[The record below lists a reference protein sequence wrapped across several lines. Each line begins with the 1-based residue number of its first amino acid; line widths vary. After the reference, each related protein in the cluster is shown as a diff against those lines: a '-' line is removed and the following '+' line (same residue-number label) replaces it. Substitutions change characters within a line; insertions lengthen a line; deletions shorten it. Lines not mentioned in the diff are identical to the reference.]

1 MQLEKL
7 KSFIFEKMHSELPH
21 WLTYHSVHHT
31 EEVINH
37 ALELGEAQD
46 LTKYELCILHTA
58 AILHDAGYLVSN
70 IDHEKASCKIA
81 REYMPE
87 FEYTEQEIEEVC
99 RLIMTTQ
106 LPQSAFDKISRILCD
121 ADLYYLGTNDYQ
133 LYSGRLYREL
143 KHYTPSI
150 SNVKWLLQQKEFLEA
165 HEYFTDTA
173 KAKLNSGKKTNLKRI
188 KTNYK
193 QHTRSHSDFKISDIL
208 LMLLGAVIAGFSLKG
223 FLIPNNFLDGGV
235 TGVSLLIHEVYH
247 FNFPLVIITVNLP
260 LILLGLYVV
269 SKKFAIK
276 TFISIICVGLCVSYI
291 PYPVITSDHLLISIF
306 GGFFAGIGMGLSIR
320 AGSAIDGIEV
330 LALYTLKRSS
340 FTISEI
346 IMAINAVIFI
356 IAAFHF
362 GIETAL
368 YSMLTFFTASKTLD
382 YVVEGVE
389 AYTGVTIISIN
400 SEHIKEKLVN
410 EMGRGITIYKGERGF
425 LPGKYDVHAEVD
437 IIFTVITRLE
447 LRRLK
452 NLVYSEDPK
461 AFIFASTIKET
472 SGGILKRR
480 PTH

>member
-1 MQLEKL
+1 MQVEKL
-7 KSFIFEKMHSELPH
+7 KAFIFEKMHNELPH
-21 WLTYHSVHHT
+21 WLTYHSAHHT

-37 ALELGEAQD
+37 SLELGQAHSLSPHD
-46 LTKYELCILHTA
+46 LDILHTA
-58 AILHDAGYLVSN
+58 AILHDAGFLISN
-70 IDHEKASCKIA
+70 IDHERSSCNLA
-81 REYMPE
+81 REYLPQ
-87 FEYTEQEIEEVC
+87 FEYTEQQIEEVC
-99 RLIMTTQ
+99 KLIMTTR

-150 SNVKWLLQQKEFLEA
+150 SNAKWLLLQKEFLEA
-165 HEYFTDTA
+165 HEYFTDVA
-173 KAKLNSGKKTNLKRI
+173 KTKLNSGKKTNLKRI
-188 KTNYK
+188 KSNYK
-193 QHTRSHSDFKISDIL
+193 QHTRSHHDFKISDIL
-208 LMLLGAVIAGFSLKG
+208 LMLLGSVIAGFSLKG
-223 FLIPNNFLDGGV
+223 FLIPNNFLDGGL
-235 TGVSLLIHEVYH
+235 TGISLLIHEVYH
-247 FNFPLVIITVNLP
+247 FKFPLVIIAVNIP
-260 LILLGLYVV
+260 LILAGAFVV
-269 SKKFAIK
+269 NKKFAIK
-276 TFISIICVGLCVSYI
+276 TFISIVCVGLCVYYI

-306 GGFFAGIGMGLSIR
+306 GGFFAGVGMGLSIR

-362 GIETAL
+362 TIETSL
-368 YSMLTFFTASKTLD
+368 YSMLTYFTASKTLD

-400 SEHIKEKLVN
+400 SEHIKERLVN

-425 LPGKYDVHAEVD
+425 LPGKYDVHSDVD

-452 NLVYSEDPK
+452 NLVYAEDAN
-461 AFIFASTIKET
+461 AFIFANTIKET
-472 SGGILKRR
+472 SGGIIKRR